1 MSLLIQFSWFL
12 YNATNML
19 SAVITIVYWT
29 VVFKPELDT
38 MTFLVHGFKSIM
50 AIMDIF
56 LSKRPCRLLHFY
68 HPLVLFVAY
77 VAFSLIFWAVDGR
90 NENGLSYIYP
100 ILNWNNLGLTV
111 PIVFI
116 GLVFALPV
124 FHCFFWILHQWRDRW
139 IEYFLKNDD
148 SAVNEEQGIPL

>member
-1 MSLLIQFSWFL
+1 MGLLIRFSWFL

-38 MTFLVHGFKSIM
+38 MTFLVHGFNSIM

-116 GLVFALPV
+116 GLVFVLPV
-124 FHCFFWILHQWRDRW
+124 FHCFFWILHQWRDRC
-139 IEYFLKNDD
+139 IEYLLKNDD